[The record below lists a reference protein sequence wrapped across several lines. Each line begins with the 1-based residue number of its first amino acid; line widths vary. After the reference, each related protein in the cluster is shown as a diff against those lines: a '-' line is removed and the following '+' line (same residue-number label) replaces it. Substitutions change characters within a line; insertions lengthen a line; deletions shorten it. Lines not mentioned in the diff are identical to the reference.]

1 MRKIFIFFFIIL
13 FQGLIFCQET
23 RTFEIDP
30 INAPTKKL
38 IENFSV
44 EKIIKLETAP
54 DNIIN
59 YIYYLELDENKIYI
73 ANYHGCFI
81 FSEEGTFLGKVY
93 NIGRGPNELQL
104 PRGLSY
110 NMNSN
115 QYSVYDTRSK
125 FIAVFSGLNK
135 LEKRIYPDLNFISD
149 LYWLNNNK
157 FLLYSYLPQPDSG
170 DKNAI
175 NYCIYEYDPDTK
187 KYRGVLRMPNNYNTL
202 SIRYHTT
209 FSEYNGKYY
218 AIKVFDNT
226 VYEYNASG
234 LMRPGY
240 YFDFGKYNAS
250 EELLKGKLIDGRALI
265 GKIKKGKFCVLIDF
279 QELEGHYIVIYDKH
293 PNRYTTIISKGN
305 GSQVRHSFRNEN
317 DVLSRATP
325 FFEHDGYMI
334 ASLQPSSFLK
344 KYKMIDKSTLSDYEK
359 KIYAEIADGLDE
371 SDNPVLLFLKPR

>member
-1 MRKIFIFFFIIL
+1 MRLLFIISL
-13 FQGLIFCQET
+13 FIISSSTFSQKTEV
-23 RTFEIDP
+23 FEIDP
-30 INAPTKKL
+30 VNKQIKKF
-38 IENFSV
+38 IENYSV

-59 YIYYLELDENKIYI
+59 YIYYLEIDENKIYI

-93 NIGRGPNELQL
+93 NIGRGPDELQL

-110 NMNSN
+110 NMNNN
-115 QYSVYDTRSK
+115 QYSVYDTRGK
-125 FIAVFSGLNK
+125 FIAVFSGLSK

-149 LYWLNNNK
+149 LYWLDNNK
-157 FLLYSYLPQPDSG
+157 FLLFSYLPQPDSK

-218 AIKVFDNT
+218 AITVLDNT
-226 VYEYNASG
+226 VYEYNKSG
-234 LMRPGY
+234 LMRPRY
-240 YFDFGKYNAS
+240 YFDFGMYNAS
-250 EELLKGKLIDGRALI
+250 EELLEGKLIDGRVLM
-265 GKIKKGKFCVLIDF
+265 GKIQKGKLCVLVDF
-279 QELEGHYIVIYDKH
+279 QELDGHYIVVYDKY
-293 PNRYTTIISKGN
+293 PDRYTTLISKNDGT
-305 GSQVRHSFRNEN
+305 QVTHSFRNES
-317 DVLSRATP
+317 DVLGRVTP
-325 FFEHDGYMI
+325 FFENDGYMI

-344 KYKMIDKSTLSDYEK
+344 KYKMIDKSGLSNYEK
-359 KIYAEIADGLDE
+359 QIYAEIAEGLSD